1 MKFQNVL
8 MKAGI
13 ANILVNFYQ
22 NLFTSSTLDQIDVT
36 LKATPV
42 VVMEEMNL
50 ELSTT
55 FVRAEVD
62 AALQQMESLK
72 LLGPNGM
79 PPLFFQQYWS
89 TIGDEVADAILT
101 CLNTSLVTPSINQ
114 TFITL
119 IPKV

>member
-1 MKFQNVL
+1 MVD
-8 MKAGI
+8 
-13 ANILVNFYQ
+13 FYQ
-22 NLFTSSTLDQIDVT
+22 NLFPSSTLDQIDVT

-50 ELSTT
+50 ELSAT
-55 FVRAEVD
+55 FVRAKVD

-72 LLGPNGM
+72 LLGPDGM
-79 PPLFFQQYWS
+79 PPLFFQQFWS
-89 TIGDEVADAILT
+89 TKGDEVADAILT

-119 IPKV
+119 IPKVKISVRVSKYHPIAL